1 MCGPPASVLP
11 PRASATRKGR
21 EVLCRIVSPWVCR
34 ETARDA
40 GGALQGARLGVLK
53 NKQPTYTGPTW
64 SLPGNH
70 SATTAVIA
78 YYCCCHC
85 VLLLTS
91 NKTYVQTRD
100 DSKPTR
106 GCAMSRYL
114 CHSSLLTIVTY
125 AASRGRAQRPPHL
138 TPPPPQP
145 PPHLPRLLLP
155 GRCRGE
161 REREREILMTIK
173 KVTEGR

>member
-1 MCGPPASVLP
+1 MCEGVSTRCVGRQRVSSR
-11 PRASATRKGR
+11 RAPVPLERAEKYFA
-21 EVLCRIVSPWVCR
+21 EL
-34 ETARDA
+34 
-40 GGALQGARLGVLK
+40 
-53 NKQPTYTGPTW
+53 Y
-64 SLPGNH
+64 LPGCAEKPPGTLEELCKGLGSVSLKINNQH
-70 SATTAVIA
+70 TQGRHGACPETI
-78 YYCCCHC
+78 HC

-145 PPHLPRLLLP
+145 PPPNFPRLLLISP
-155 GRCRGE
+155 ASSSRVVAVE
-161 REREREILMTIK
+161 REREREK
-173 KVTEGR
+173 F